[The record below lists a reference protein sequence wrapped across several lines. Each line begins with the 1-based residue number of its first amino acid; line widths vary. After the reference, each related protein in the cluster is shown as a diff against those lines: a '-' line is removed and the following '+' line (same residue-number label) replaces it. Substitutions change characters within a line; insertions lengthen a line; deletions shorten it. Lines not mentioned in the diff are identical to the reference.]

1 MPPIERHPWI
11 LNIND
16 WAALPLLMRTSITV
30 ANESPLS
37 QSVSVM
43 RIEVNGFSL
52 APIGNTVLS
61 EGWLTTPFDH

>member
-1 MPPIERHPWI
+1 LI
-11 LNIND
+11 LVFVQYQ
-16 WAALPLLMRTSITV
+16 RV

-52 APIGNTVLS
+52 ATHWGHSFS
-61 EGWLTTPFDH
+61 EGWLTTHFDQ